1 MFAQLAVASILAAAP
16 LARAAQNVTVKALP
30 SDDCSSYPGYNAA
43 TNTAG
48 PWILQVVDS
57 DNVAIEGFGD
67 TSVYSISYNPRVDS
81 KPTLRWGYITFPTN
95 NQLAKTALKCDGGV
109 LKALVNTDLTAAG
122 APTNA
127 QWSELLF
134 PSNAPYDAPLLY
146 KITDGI
152 APQIFEHYVDGVKQ
166 DGVFLGAY
174 DNSTRWG
181 FKYNP
186 ANVGSYGLDFYYARI
201 LGPNSAD
208 PVTGSPLKANE
219 TTAFIKI
226 RA

>member
-1 MFAQLAVASILAAAP
+1 MFAQLAVASLFAAAP

-30 SDDCSSYPGYNAA
+30 SEDCSSYPGYDAA

-48 PWILQVVDS
+48 PWILQLVDS
-57 DNVAIEGFGD
+57 DNTAIEGFGD
-67 TSVYSISYNPRVDS
+67 TSAYSISFNPGVDH

-95 NQLAKTALKCDGGV
+95 NQIAKTALKCDGGV
-109 LKALVNTDLTAAG
+109 LKALVNTDLTDAG

-134 PSNAPYDAPLLY
+134 PSNAPYDAPLLW

-174 DNSTRWG
+174 NTSTRWG
-181 FKYNP
+181 LKYNP
-186 ANVGSYGLDFYYARI
+186 ETSGSYHQDFYYARI

-208 PVTGSPLKANE
+208 PVTGEPLKANE
-219 TTAFIKI
+219 TTAFVKI
-226 RA
+226 WA